1 MNDFMKLKTCV
12 AALLGSSFI
21 FTIPDAQAVSFDC
34 AKALSFA
41 EKEICN
47 TPKLGALDDELNL
60 YFKKA
65 RTASGNSDD
74 LKNFARS
81 RFKLRGDCED
91 SECLINWYQETLAVY
106 QEVARVGNS
115 YFVEH
120 YDDPVVN
127 PMLAA
132 VSPDIKVSD
141 QKIESDKNK
150 LEPSG
155 HKVFLPGAKI
165 IAGPYDAARHAPSIY
180 EELMIAAYECQDVKA
195 RIVFLYDHGHYKLEI
210 GRPAKSLDYDVNF
223 FNMHQTND
231 PSVCDDDLRVCAL
244 SASEEYYLAQHDFD
258 GDGIDEIIL
267 GGRHYPT
274 GTEGEFT
281 NGMLYIVSLTNNM
294 MWSIVNPVGMDI
306 CGDTQFE
313 ITGNKIVLMRNLN
326 NTGYEWS
333 FNGRGFDLTELN

>member
-1 MNDFMKLKTCV
+1 MKSKACSVTLLALTCFFAV
-12 AALLGSSFI
+12 NN
-21 FTIPDAQAVSFDC
+21 AQSVSFDC
-34 AKALSFA
+34 AKAATFA

-47 TPKLGALDDELNL
+47 SLKLGALDDELNS
-60 YFKKA
+60 YYKKA

-81 RFKLRGDCED
+81 RFKLRGECE
-91 SECLINWYQETLAVY
+91 SRECLVNWYQETLGVY
-106 QEVARVGNS
+106 QEVTRVGNS

-127 PMLAA
+127 PMVAA
-132 VSPDIKVSD
+132 VSPDIRVSD
-141 QKIESDKNK
+141 QKIEDDKNK
-150 LEPSG
+150 LESSG
-155 HKVFLPGAKI
+155 HKVFLTGAKI
-165 IAGPYDAARHAPSIY
+165 IAGPYDAARHAPSVY

-210 GRPAKSLDYDVNF
+210 GRPAKSLNYDVDF

-231 PSVCDDDLRVCAL
+231 PSVCDDDLRVCSL
-244 SASEEYYLAQHDFD
+244 SESEEYYLAQHDFD
-258 GDGIDEIIL
+258 GDGTDEIIL

-274 GTEGEFT
+274 GEEGEFT
-281 NGMLYIVSLTNNM
+281 NGKLYIVSLTKNM

-313 ITGNKIVLMRNLN
+313 ISGNKIVLMRNLN
-326 NTGYEWS
+326 NTGHEWT
-333 FNGRGFDLTELN
+333 FNGRGFDLKELN